1 MSDGSKLGI
10 PSRLSTSNATE
21 DDDEDELE
29 EEDEDEE
36 GAVAVV
42 TWEEMDWII
51 FLRDV

>member
-1 MSDGSKLGI
+1 MREGSKLGI
-10 PSRLSTSNATE
+10 PSSLSTSNATE
-21 DDDEDELE
+21 DDEDDE
-29 EEDEDEE
+29 EEEEEEVE